1 MIKLKH
7 IRRFNYRQHILCY
20 VKLIFA
26 GHEEIFN
33 PRFLKWPILFKN
45 FIERRLDMI
54 DALIQIFKSK
64 DLENASLL
72 AGLFVRRHFYQRKKC
87 RVFSYWISF
96 CINMQPACMKKRLV
110 EFSTALNWSRS
121 LIIFHNI
128 IHLKLEVWKA
138 FYWISIIWFK
148 IEIMFT
154 RLCSNILCKKLFC
167 IKIGLK
173 YSSNKIRKT

>member
-72 AGLFVRRHFYQRKKC
+72 AGLFVRRLFHQRK
-87 RVFSYWISF
+87 
-96 CINMQPACMKKRLV
+96 NV
-110 EFSTALNWSRS
+110 EHFHIGSHFAL
-121 LIIFHNI
+121 I
-128 IHLKLEVWKA
+128 
-138 FYWISIIWFK
+138 
-148 IEIMFT
+148 
-154 RLCSNILCKKLFC
+154 CSQ
-167 IKIGLK
+167 
-173 YSSNKIRKT
+173 RA

>member
-72 AGLFVRRHFYQRKKC
+72 AGLFVRRLFHQRKNVGHFHIGSHFALIC
-87 RVFSYWISF
+87 SQRAW
-96 CINMQPACMKKRLV
+96 KKRLV

-128 IHLKLEVWKA
+128 IHLKQRKVWKA
-138 FYWISIIWFK
+138 FYWISIIWFNRNNVHQ
-148 IEIMFT
+148 IVLQYFV
-154 RLCSNILCKKLFC
+154 
-167 IKIGLK
+167 
-173 YSSNKIRKT
+173 

>member
-72 AGLFVRRHFYQRKKC
+72 AGLFVRRLFHQRKNVGHFHIGSHFALICSQRAWKKGWWNLAQLWTGQE
-87 RVFSYWISF
+87 VWIF
-96 CINMQPACMKKRLV
+96 FITYL
-110 EFSTALNWSRS
+110 
-121 LIIFHNI
+121 
-128 IHLKLEVWKA
+128 IHLKQRKVWKA
-138 FYWISIIWFK
+138 FYWISIIWFNRNNVHQ
-148 IEIMFT
+148 IVLQYFV
-154 RLCSNILCKKLFC
+154 
-167 IKIGLK
+167 
-173 YSSNKIRKT
+173 